1 LKISGC
7 LKKLVAMTPA
17 KLMTKTEFISIKLVE
32 QLVNMQPLMAEQVI
46 VALIPLL
53 SRSEGLTNNLI
64 VNLRKAINRPL
75 ASITKMAISSLLT
88 MIQQLRIK
96 KFNMANSQATQQ
108 FSSNSSAC
116 SQVRQVE
123 FDFCDHVLMFFVADD
138 WRNNLARH
146 SVDQRPRRHPFG
158 ADANS
163 DSGAVL
169 SR

>member
-1 LKISGC
+1 

-116 SQVRQVE
+116 SQVRQAN
-123 FDFCDHVLMFFVADD
+123 FCDHVLMFFVADD
-138 WRNNLARH
+138 WRNNHARH

-169 SR
+169 

>member
-1 LKISGC
+1 
-7 LKKLVAMTPA
+7 MTPA
-17 KLMTKTEFISIKLVE
+17 KLLTKTEFISIKLVE

-75 ASITKMAISSLLT
+75 VSITKMAISSLLT

-96 KFNMANSQATQQ
+96 KFNMANSQATQH

-116 SQVRQVE
+116 SQVRQPS
-123 FDFCDHVLMFFVADD
+123 
-138 WRNNLARH
+138 N
-146 SVDQRPRRHPFG
+146 
-158 ADANS
+158 
-163 DSGAVL
+163 
-169 SR
+169 